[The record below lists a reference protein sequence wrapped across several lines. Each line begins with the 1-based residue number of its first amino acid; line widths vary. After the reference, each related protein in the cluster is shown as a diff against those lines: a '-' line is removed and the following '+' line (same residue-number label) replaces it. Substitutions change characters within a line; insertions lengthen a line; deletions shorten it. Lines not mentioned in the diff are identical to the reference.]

1 VLRAIRDD
9 AQVAQVAGKKVLRF
23 KVEAF
28 ALSAAIAGLAGAL
41 YGHFT
46 SYIAPDLFLPL
57 ITVYIFL
64 AVASGGTGRAAGSL
78 VGAYLVMAL
87 LESARFAVELVPLV
101 TAVQR
106 AALKEMLIAL
116 VLIVVLRLKPAGVLP
131 ERIPPA
137 PRPQTGD
144 AS

>member
-1 VLRAIRDD
+1 MISYLLFIATVGGIYGL
-9 AQVAQVAGKKVLRF
+9 L
-23 KVEAF
+23 
-28 ALSAAIAGLAGAL
+28 ALSLNLIWGGVGMVNLGLAGAL

-64 AVASGGTGRAAGSL
+64 AVASGGTGRPAGAL
-78 VGAYLVMAL
+78 LGAYLVMGL
-87 LESARFAVELVPLV
+87 LESSRFFVEWIPDV

-106 AALKEMLIAL
+106 AALKELLIA
-116 VLIVVLRLKPAGVLP
+116 VALILVLRLKPSGILP

-137 PRPQTGD
+137 PHQARK
-144 AS
+144 